1 MSAQS
6 AIALVTGGSRGIG
19 RATVEALAQRGID
32 TIFTYKNNR
41 DAADQVIAVA
51 EQAGARALAL
61 QLDTSDTPGFT
72 AFADLLRHTLGQWEA
87 DRIDFLVNNAG
98 TSYSALFPEV
108 TEEEFDKLYRVH
120 FKGVFFLTQT
130 LLPLI
135 ADGGRIVNVT
145 SSVTRIISPGSM
157 SYALMKSAVEMW
169 TVYLAKEL
177 SARRIAVNAVAPGS
191 TMTDFSDGVVRDDPE
206 VNRKMAEAT
215 ALGRAGRP
223 EDIGQTIASLLSPE
237 NAWIT
242 AQRIEASGG
251 LML

>member
-1 MSAQS
+1 MTRPTKSSPWTNRRAHERWRCS
-6 AIALVTGGSRGIG
+6 ST
-19 RATVEALAQRGID
+19 RATPRASPPSPTCCATRSANGKPTES
-32 TIFTYKNNR
+32 IFL
-41 DAADQVIAVA
+41 I
-51 EQAGARALAL
+51 
-61 QLDTSDTPGFT
+61 
-72 AFADLLRHTLGQWEA
+72 
-87 DRIDFLVNNAG
+87 NNAG

-145 SSVTRIISPGSM
+145 SSVTRIIIPGSM

-191 TMTDFSDGVVRDDPE
+191 TMTDFSGGVVRDDPE
-206 VNRKMAEAT
+206 VNRQMAEAT

-223 EDIGQTIASLLSPE
+223 EDIGQTIAALLSPE